1 MVFIYDPN
9 KLNEFKKDS
18 ALTLIPMLILSIV
31 IVLPVLYFQMQEIEN
46 ALLIITITFIMM
58 IASGFIGAL
67 IRSKKAKTEFNSY
80 KIELNDYD
88 LTISSKMFDKKI
100 KFDQINRIY
109 KDSKNNIYIV
119 TNKINKTKILCYI
132 ENIEKFESISPIE
145 QNKSNYNF
153 LQFLPVILFV
163 SLTPISRIASIEL
176 YLIFAFAV
184 LLTTAYALVKTFM
197 DQIRL
202 RHKIIGVVIDL
213 FVLIAVGRNIYII
226 IDYIRV

>member
-67 IRSKKAKTEFNSY
+67 IRGKKAKTEFNSY